1 MEIDGTSTEGMG
13 PDKAVDVL
21 TGRPGTDVKL
31 SVLHEGTE
39 QAETVAITRAFIE
52 VPSVLGDHRK
62 PDDQWDFMLDKD
74 KKIGYVRVTG
84 FIQNTADELRKALDQ
99 LREEGVK
106 GLILDLRD
114 NPGGL
119 LSAAVEISDM
129 FMDNAGKFDGKIVS
143 TEGRNTIPK
152 EYRAQKDSPYE
163 DLPMIV
169 LINQNSASASEIVSA
184 ALEDNNRATVI
195 GQRSYGKGSV
205 QNILELEDGSSV
217 LKLTVASYHRPNG
230 DNIHRFKDS
239 KTTDKWGV
247 SPSPGMEVKLSPSEY
262 VRWFVG
268 RRERDLKSAAKGRS
282 HKPAADK
289 ADANK
294 DKDKE
299 KAKAKDQEKGKADGK
314 TKADEKPKSRLS
326 RDSAGPFVDKVLDK
340 ALEVMKAK
348 LAEDS
353 KAKAA

>member
-1 MEIDGTSTEGMG
+1 M
-13 PDKAVDVL
+13 
-21 TGRPGTDVKL
+21 
-31 SVLHEGTE
+31 
-39 QAETVAITRAFIE
+39 
-52 VPSVLGDHRK
+52 LGDHRR
-62 PDDQWDFMLDKD
+62 PNDQWDFMLDKD
-74 KKIGYVRVTG
+74 KKIGYVRLTG

-99 LREEGVK
+99 LREEGAK

-129 FMDNAGKFDGKIVS
+129 FMDNSGKKDGKIVS

-163 DLPMIV
+163 DLPLVV
-169 LINQNSASASEIVSA
+169 LINQNSASASEIVAA
-184 ALEDNNRATVI
+184 ALQDNDRATVV

-230 DNIHRFKDS
+230 DNIHRFRDS

-268 RRERDLKSAAKGRS
+268 RRDRDLKSDAKGRS
-282 HKPAADK
+282 NKPASGQGRCRQGQGQREGK
-289 ADANK
+289 GQGSG
-294 DKDKE
+294 E
-299 KAKAKDQEKGKADGK
+299 RQVRGQDQD
-314 TKADEKPKSRLS
+314 R
-326 RDSAGPFVDKVLDK
+326 
-340 ALEVMKAK
+340 
-348 LAEDS
+348 
-353 KAKAA
+353 